1 MPSTRRR
8 WKASALL
15 VARRRQWHQELFA
28 NDEIMRLVSWYLEEE
43 DQRDA
48 KTLAREIL
56 LPMRSAKFVNKLP
69 RRRDSLMQRLRFI
82 EIRNVIEPLPWQPS
96 VEFMALSQS
105 RMPSLHEPWASLKE
119 LVIEQ
124 SSYNGIIDQRDF
136 PNLDKLVLHMCDNV
150 REGIRGLKHLRNLA
164 ITDCYKFNGQ
174 IKHLEKLDTLFLGCT
189 PLFSTDIMRLPH
201 LQSLVILENDRFNG
215 RLRDL
220 PKLRLLVVHSA
231 VFNQPLDEFFE
242 LGCLEIVSAR
252 FDATIGPKTK
262 LERLDVTSVNF
273 NQPLPSLP
281 ACAEFLVVS
290 EAFNQSIPEMPC
302 LLRFHLSS
310 PEFNRP
316 IRLLDGLLNLTLD
329 APLFDGALEF
339 PDTVEYVE
347 LLTKDERYRGH
358 LRLLRRRAL

>member
-1 MPSTRRR
+1 
-8 WKASALL
+8 
-15 VARRRQWHQELFA
+15 
-28 NDEIMRLVSWYLEEE
+28 MRLVSWYLEEE

-347 LLTKDERYRGH
+347 LLTKDERYRGR
-358 LRLLRRRAL
+358 LRLLRRRAH